1 VDADDDMA
9 AEIEYSIYENQSSGV
24 KELFG
29 INRHTGGIFLLKS
42 AVPWGKYINMVY
54 LVLLLLLLL
63 LLSSS
68 SSSSLL
74 FDIDICIGT
83 FNCNWVDTRWQ

>member
-1 VDADDDMA
+1 LYFYIKQVKAVDVDDDMA

-42 AVPWGKYINMVY
+42 AVPWGE
-54 LVLLLLLLL
+54 
-63 LLSSS
+63 
-68 SSSSLL
+68 
-74 FDIDICIGT
+74 
-83 FNCNWVDTRWQ
+83 

>member
-1 VDADDDMA
+1 MA

-42 AVPWGKYINMVY
+42 AVPWGEYPPWFIYVYIYDMK
-54 LVLLLLLLL
+54 
-63 LLSSS
+63 
-68 SSSSLL
+68 
-74 FDIDICIGT
+74 IIE
-83 FNCNWVDTRWQ
+83 

>member
-1 VDADDDMA
+1 LYTKQIKAVDADDDMA

-42 AVPWGKYINMVY
+42 AVPWGEYINIVY
-54 LVLLLLLLL
+54 ILL
-63 LLSSS
+63 
-68 SSSSLL
+68 LL
-74 FDIDICIGT
+74 FDIDICIDI

>member
-1 VDADDDMA
+1 MAFFLVANRAKLMNLLRLLLYFLKQVKAVDVDDDMA

-42 AVPWGKYINMVY
+42 AVPWGESITIIY
-54 LVLLLLLLL
+54 L
-63 LLSSS
+63 
-68 SSSSLL
+68 
-74 FDIDICIGT
+74 
-83 FNCNWVDTRWQ
+83 Q

>member
-1 VDADDDMA
+1 MDADDDMA

-42 AVPWGKYINMVY
+42 AVPWGEYINIVY
-54 LVLLLLLLL
+54 LLLLLLL
-63 LLSSS
+63 LL
-68 SSSSLL
+68 LL
-74 FDIDICIGT
+74 IDIDICIDI
-83 FNCNWVDTRWQ
+83 FVNCNWLDTRWQ